1 MSTRAWHSP
10 RQTGRNELADMET
23 VMSCQP
29 VDCWLVLRLKQ
40 QVLPSVQHGVP
51 WRLWTSFGPSS
62 SDDDRMNMAGTH
74 RFRRFSQDAATNYR
88 GREKPNPQFHVAL
101 SIRLCPHLPQLHL
114 AFPDSSSCPSN
125 TSVKTALRV
134 GTNLTSQQALVS
146 FCFFFLFLLCYLN
159 TKINVFQNGSYKGFT
174 NQFNKSFGFLFWT
187 FFISYVF
194 QHLSKSDQ
202 EEIET

>member
-114 AFPDSSSCPSN
+114 CVPRLKFMSFQYFSQNSVEGRHESYLTTSSRF
-125 TSVKTALRV
+125 VL
-134 GTNLTSQQALVS
+134 L
-146 FCFFFLFLLCYLN
+146 FFFSYPQYETELLH
-159 TKINVFQNGSYKGFT
+159 IF
-174 NQFNKSFGFLFWT
+174 
-187 FFISYVF
+187 
-194 QHLSKSDQ
+194 HLSFFKIPVIGTVAFFFSGKV
-202 EEIET
+202 TK

>member
-114 AFPDSSSCPSN
+114 AFPDSSSCPSIS
-125 TSVKTALRV
+125 SVKTALRV
-134 GTNLTSQQALVS
+134 GANLTSQQDLVS
-146 FCFFFLFLLCYLN
+146 FCFFFSYPQYETELLH
-159 TKINVFQNGSYKGFT
+159 IF
-174 NQFNKSFGFLFWT
+174 
-187 FFISYVF
+187 
-194 QHLSKSDQ
+194 HLSFFKIPVIGTVAFFFSGKV
-202 EEIET
+202 TK